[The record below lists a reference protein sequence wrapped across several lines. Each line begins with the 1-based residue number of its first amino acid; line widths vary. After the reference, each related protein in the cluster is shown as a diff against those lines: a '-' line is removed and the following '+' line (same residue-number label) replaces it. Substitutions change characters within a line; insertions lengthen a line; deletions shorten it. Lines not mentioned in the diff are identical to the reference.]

1 MRTIIG
7 LLAATGLRIG
17 EAIRLTIPDL
27 DAAEDVLLVRG
38 TKTPLDRLVPLDP
51 STTKTL
57 LEYLDLPERLATNPS
72 PSGPIFVNNRGGPF
86 VIETIEQHFAA
97 LVDAAELAVPGQRRP
112 RLHDLRHTFA
122 TGHMIA
128 AYTHGVDPART
139 LTLLSTWLGH
149 TGPEHT
155 YWYLTA
161 VPELLAAAAGRL
173 ESEGESP

>member
-1 MRTIIG
+1 
-7 LLAATGLRIG
+7 
-17 EAIRLTIPDL
+17 
-27 DAAEDVLLVRG
+27 
-38 TKTPLDRLVPLDP
+38 
-51 STTKTL
+51 
-57 LEYLDLPERLATNPS
+57 
-72 PSGPIFVNNRGGPF
+72 
-86 VIETIEQHFAA
+86 
-97 LVDAAELAVPGQRRP
+97 
-112 RLHDLRHTFA
+112 
-122 TGHMIA
+122 MIA